1 MRRESPSVRRTFS
14 VRTTL
19 RITAFAGLIILA
31 GCADHIS
38 RPDLLARIESNS
50 PPRIVDVRSTSEFEE
65 ARVPG
70 AVHISFYSLLFNLD
84 QLPET
89 DAEDEPFVVY
99 CEHGPRAGI
108 ARAQLWLAG
117 AGPVLFM
124 EGHMIAWK
132 EDGLPVE
139 SDLASSADEPTQASE
154 TRSQ

>member
-1 MRRESPSVRRTFS
+1 MRRARRPVTPFVS
-14 VRTTL
+14 AW
-19 RITAFAGLIILA
+19 IAAFAGLAFLG

-38 RPDLLARIESNS
+38 RPDLLARIESSS
-50 PPRIVDVRSTSEFEE
+50 PPRIVDVRSASEFEE

-70 AVHISFYSLLFNLD
+70 AVHVSFYSLLFNLD
-84 QLPET
+84 QLPESEL
-89 DAEDEPFVVY
+89 EDEPFVVY

-139 SDLASSADEPTQASE
+139 SGEASGPMDEADHSDH
-154 TRSQ
+154 SDDS